1 MLQAFIYCCKDLNK
15 CLQHYSLPAS
25 HRSEHAAGGCSQPPR
40 APPLTDWRPCPR
52 PKTQLILAP
61 DHRLHLL
68 PPCPSPVCSA
78 PSCRSRGVAKSNELM
93 LRLVDRYRA
102 APLSISQTGIA
113 LVLAN
118 AIKMNKRIDFWRR
131 IRTMYRCGKRLRSSG
146 HFSIAWSRQS
156 PPPSWPPGGC
166 PHTDVITS

>member
-1 MLQAFIYCCKDLNK
+1 MP
-15 CLQHYSLPAS
+15 PAVVHS
-25 HRSEHAAGGCSQPPR
+25 RRARRLSRTGAPAHA
-40 APPLTDWRPCPR
+40 PR
-52 PKTQLILAP
+52 PSSFWLQIIVFIFSPHVRLRSVL
-61 DHRLHLL
+61 LHL
-68 PPCPSPVCSA
+68 VEA
-78 PSCRSRGVAKSNELM
+78 GVAKSNELM

-146 HFSIAWSRQS
+146 HFSIGWSRQS